1 MLGFI
6 RAVAASPAG
15 LCMVGFAIPAVGAL
29 YVGAAC
35 ASLAY
40 SSARARLR
48 GRR

>member
-1 MLGFI
+1 MGLL
-6 RAVAASPAG
+6 RAMMSSPAG
-15 LCMVGFAIPAVGAL
+15 LCMVGCVLPVGAL

-40 SSARARLR
+40 SAARAAVR